1 MVTLRTIY
9 RRFTSN
15 VSPPHKRKTSPWDRL
30 LHFRAWRMLEILFQ
44 EIDNLE
50 SASDQV
56 KIDFSKWKVESF
68 VRKKKKKKRFLH
80 FKRTIYSNFVQ
91 DPMNKIRNLRRMK
104 IDTILKK
111 IISCVM
117 KLGRIQATKPW
128 RNSRSLASHF
138 LQPSLYNLPVNETR
152 ILLSRGGSESQL
164 RFRSPKNLR

>member
-1 MVTLRTIY
+1 
-9 RRFTSN
+9 
-15 VSPPHKRKTSPWDRL
+15 
-30 LHFRAWRMLEILFQ
+30 MLEILFQ

-117 KLGRIQATKPW
+117 KLGRIQASKP
-128 RNSRSLASHF
+128 
-138 LQPSLYNLPVNETR
+138 
-152 ILLSRGGSESQL
+152 
-164 RFRSPKNLR
+164 